1 MRLLRMKKIH
11 EGTYLNNYEL
21 TYLNK
26 GGREKVFE
34 LVSRSR
40 LSCAEDIGRQIN
52 GVTIV
57 AFQEDRLLL
66 LKEFRMSINKSIY
79 NLCAGMLQEG
89 ESVEDCARREL
100 YEETGLSVSRFLDI
114 LPPSYSA
121 VGFSDTSTHLVFV
134 QTEGSFVD
142 HTSDNEEIHAGLYS
156 REEIREMLRTE
167 EFSSRSQTV
176 AYFFAGGFTPS
187 GLYKEDDTL

>member
-11 EGTYLNNYEL
+11 EGSYLNNYEL

-40 LSCAEDIGRQIN
+40 LSCAGDIGRQVN

-57 AFQEDRLLL
+57 AFQDDRLLL

-79 NLCAGMLQEG
+79 NLCAGMIQDG
-89 ESVEDCARREL
+89 ESVEECARREL
-100 YEETGLSVSRFLDI
+100 YEET
-114 LPPSYSA
+114 
-121 VGFSDTSTHLVFV
+121 
-134 QTEGSFVD
+134 
-142 HTSDNEEIHAGLYS
+142 IHWIPES
-156 REEIREMLRTE
+156 
-167 EFSSRSQTV
+167 
-176 AYFFAGGFTPS
+176 
-187 GLYKEDDTL
+187 EDS

>member
-11 EGTYLNNYEL
+11 EGSYLNNYEL

-40 LSCAEDIGRQIN
+40 LSCAGDIGRQVN

-57 AFQEDRLLL
+57 AFQDDRLLL

-79 NLCAGMLQEG
+79 NLWAG
-89 ESVEDCARREL
+89 ESSRQAIAREL

-121 VGFSDTSTHLVFV
+121 VGFSDTSTYLVIV
-134 QTEGSFVD
+134 QTEGSFSD
-142 HTSDNEEIHAGLYS
+142 HTSENEEIKAGLYS
-156 REEIREMLRTE
+156 REEIREMLKTE

-176 AYFFAGGFTPS
+176 AYFFANGFSLP
-187 GLYKEDDTL
+187 GLYKKEM

>member
-11 EGTYLNNYEL
+11 EGSYLNNYEL

-40 LSCAEDIGRQIN
+40 LSCAGDIGRQVN

-57 AFQEDRLLL
+57 AFQDDRLLL

-79 NLCAGMLQEG
+79 NLCAGMIQDG
-89 ESVEDCARREL
+89 ESVEECARREL

-121 VGFSDTSTHLVFV
+121 VGFSDTSTYLVIV
-134 QTEGSFVD
+134 KTEGSFSD
-142 HTSDNEEIHAGLYS
+142 HTSENEEIKAGFYS
-156 REEIREMLRTE
+156 REEIREMLKTE
-167 EFSSRSQTV
+167 EFSSRSQTL
-176 AYFFAGGFTPS
+176 AYFFANGFSLP
-187 GLYKEDDTL
+187 GLHKEEM